1 MTPEEKQQ
9 LRETY
14 AFMKSLMSSATIPL
28 PVDNAFRDRLSNL
41 SEIISLSGKS
51 ATSENQAVDE
61 GGSGTYSVL
70 GTPDE
75 FLKVVINGVNKNIPS
90 YDD

>member
-9 LRETY
+9 LREIY
-14 AFMKSLMSSATIPL
+14 AFMKSLMSSTTIPL

-41 SEIISLSGKS
+41 SEIISLSSKS
-51 ATSENQAVDE
+51 STSENQAVDE
-61 GGSGTYSVL
+61 GGSGNYSVL